1 MIARLLDLSLRHR
14 RGVIALWLVV
24 LVAGFALA
32 PVLFGRLTSEA
43 GSIDNSESERAALAV
58 FQAAPHGDSIFAVAD
73 GRAYTDRGLRASV
86 ESVAARVA
94 ARSGVAS
101 VTTPWTG
108 VAADGVASAQGV
120 SRDGRAVGILVQLRP
135 GVDDGPALAAVV
147 ADLRTVDAPRVLV
160 GGDPLLDD
168 EMDAQAG
175 HDLAR
180 AETLSMP
187 VVLVLLL
194 VIFGGIVA
202 AGLPVVVAIFGVA
215 ATLGALALASLV
227 SDISVYSV
235 NIVTMLGLG
244 LAVDYALLLVS
255 RFREERAVD
264 PDVQLALRGTLS
276 TAGRTVA
283 FSGLTV
289 AASLAGLLVFPDD
302 FLRSMGLASLTV
314 VLLDM
319 VAALT
324 LLPALLSVVGHRI
337 KPARATSADRGLF
350 VWLTRVVRR
359 RRVVVITLVA
369 AALAAVAV
377 PFFGVH
383 FADPDSRSL
392 PASSESRRVDEML
405 HERFAN
411 PGDVDPVTVVLRGS
425 VSRDDLAPYVAS
437 LRRLGGVS
445 TVSTRDG
452 VPGLTVIDVAHRG
465 SDQGPTATRLVREVR
480 ALDPPSPVEVG
491 GDAAELVDYESALL
505 SRLPWAVGL
514 MVLAT
519 FVLLFL
525 FTGSV
530 VVPVKA
536 ILMNLFS
543 LGAGFGALVFVFQE
557 GHLGGLVGTQ
567 ALGSLSVTTPVLVFA
582 IAFGLSMDYEVFLLG
597 RITEEWRRTGDT
609 DRAVAYGLQRTGRT
623 VTTAAL
629 LMSVVF
635 AGFVAGGFSPVK
647 QVGLGLVLVILVDA
661 TLVRMLLMPSV
672 MSLMGKANW
681 WSPAPLRRLHRR
693 IGLSEAPRDAQA
705 GANRGYSDTSDSRM
719 PAGRADLA
727 ERAGPAG
734 GAGQPVGATVGI
746 DGAA

>member
-1 MIARLLDLSLRHR
+1 MIARLTDLTLRHR
-14 RGVIALWLVV
+14 RWVLAMWVAV
-24 LVAGFALA
+24 LVSGFAAA
-32 PVLFGRLTSEA
+32 PTLFGRLSSEA
-43 GSIDNSESERAALAV
+43 GSIDNSESQRAAQAV
-58 FQAAPHGDSIFAVAD
+58 WEAAPSGEVIFAVAD
-73 GRAYTDRGLRASV
+73 GRAATNPELRASV
-86 ESVAARVA
+86 DGVAERLA
-94 ARSGVAS
+94 ALPGVAS

-108 VAADGVASAQGV
+108 ADPGGAANAQAVA
-120 SRDGRAVGILVQLRP
+120 RDGRAVGIVVRLRP
-135 GVDDGPALAAVV
+135 EFGGGPAVDAVV
-147 ADLRTVDAPRVLV
+147 SALRTVDAPTVLV
-160 GGDPLLDD
+160 GGDTLLDD
-168 EMDAQAG
+168 EMESQAA

-180 AETLSMP
+180 AELLSMP

-202 AGLPVVVAIFGVA
+202 AGLPVLVATVGVG

-227 SDISVYSV
+227 SDVSVYSV

-264 PDVQLALRGTLS
+264 PDVEVALRRTLA

-302 FLRSMGLASLTV
+302 FLSSMGLASIFV

-337 KPARATSADRGLF
+337 KPARPASGERGLF
-350 VWLTRVVRR
+350 VWLTHVVRR
-359 RRVVVITLVA
+359 RRVVVITVITATLAVA
-369 AALAAVAV
+369 AT
-377 PFFGVH
+377 PFLGVRY
-383 FADPDSRSL
+383 ADPDSRSL
-392 PASSESRRVDEML
+392 PASSENRRLDELVHSRFVD
-405 HERFAN
+405 
-411 PGDVDPVTVVLRGS
+411 PGDVDPVTVVARGS
-425 VSRDDLAPYVAS
+425 IEGDALSAYVAS
-437 LRRLGGVS
+437 LRGLDGVRGVS
-445 TVSTRDG
+445 VREG
-452 VPGLTVIDVAHRG
+452 VPGLTVIDVAPRG
-465 SDQGPTATRLVREVR
+465 AEQGPIAKRLVGEMRTMP
-480 ALDPPSPVEVG
+480 APLPVEVT
-491 GDAAELVDYESALL
+491 GDAAELVDYESALS
-505 SRLPWAVGL
+505 SRLPAAIGL
-514 MVLAT
+514 MALAT

-530 VVPVKA
+530 VVPAKA
-536 ILMNLFS
+536 LVMNVLS

-557 GHLGGLVGTQ
+557 GHLGALVGTE

-597 RITEEWRRTGDT
+597 RIAEEWRRTGDS

-623 VTTAAL
+623 VTAAAL

-647 QVGLGLVLVILVDA
+647 QVGLGLVMVILVDA

-672 MSLMGKANW
+672 MSLMGRFNW
-681 WSPAPLRRLHRR
+681 WAPRPLRRLYGH
-693 IGLSEAPRDAQA
+693 IGLTDEVTPPQKLVPILAGVAAPPTAKI
-705 GANRGYSDTSDSRM
+705 
-719 PAGRADLA
+719 GR
-727 ERAGPAG
+727 
-734 GAGQPVGATVGI
+734 
-746 DGAA
+746 